1 MHARSIAWLVKE
13 MHMLKDKYQTLRAMI
28 NTYGKVAVAFSGG
41 VDSTF
46 LVKVCH
52 DVLKENCL
60 ACICVADA
68 FPAREKNRAVAFCE
82 KHGIAYTMIPVDVMH
97 LDAFINNPP
106 DRCYHC
112 KKEIFKAILQTAAQ
126 RGFDVV
132 CEGSNRDDDSD
143 YRPGHKALSELG
155 ICSPLREAD
164 LYKEEIRILS
174 KQMGLETWDKPSF
187 ACLASRFSYGQT
199 ITKEKL
205 QWVEKAEQF
214 LENKGFRQY
223 RVRIH
228 EDLALLEVLPEQME
242 MLFEMRREIV
252 RELKQIGFHYV
263 TIDLQGFRTGSM
275 NEGLNL

>member
-1 MHARSIAWLVKE
+1 MRMVN
-13 MHMLKDKYQTLRAMI
+13 DKYQTLQAII
-28 NTYGKVAVAFSGG
+28 NKYKKVAVAFSGG

-60 ACICVADA
+60 ACICVSEA
-68 FPAREKNRAVAFCE
+68 FPVREKNRAVAFCE
-82 KHGIAYTMIPVDVMH
+82 KHGIAYATIPVDVMH

-112 KKEIFKAILQTAAQ
+112 KKDIFKAILQTAAQ

-205 QWVEKAEQF
+205 QWVEKAEKF
-214 LENKGFRQY
+214 LEDRGFKQY

-228 EDLALLEVLPEQME
+228 GDLARLEVLPEQME
-242 MLFEMRREIV
+242 MLFEMRHEIV
-252 RELKQIGFHYV
+252 NELKQIGFRYV